1 MKTIYIML
9 SKSDTMVSK
18 MISALSECEYTHAS
32 IAFEKDLSPMY
43 SFARKGNMPLPAG
56 LRLEYAD
63 KGYYSEHGDIP
74 CAVYELIVDDKTYY
88 SAQKLVAEMIK
99 QIDSYTY
106 NVIGLF
112 LCKFNIYAYD
122 REHHFFCS
130 EFVGDIL
137 ARSNALKLPK
147 PPSLMRP
154 NDYTNIPELS
164 LRFQGR
170 MDELTKYCEEI
181 RSGEM
186 VYGA

>member
-1 MKTIYIML
+1 M
-9 SKSDTMVSK
+9 
-18 MISALSECEYTHAS
+18 
-32 IAFEKDLSPMY
+32 
-43 SFARKGNMPLPAG
+43 
-56 LRLEYAD
+56 
-63 KGYYSEHGDIP
+63 
-74 CAVYELIVDDKTYY
+74 YELIVDDKTYY

-170 MDELTKYCEEI
+170 MDELAKYCEEI
-181 RSGEM
+181 LSGEM